1 MLIQHIYDGF
11 CKVYSAKAVRAT
23 HVAVN
28 AVSFQVEKP
37 RIQSKQKNGSVTQN
51 ASHNNNVVELGR

>member
-1 MLIQHIYDGF
+1 MSIQHKYDGF
-11 CKVYSAKAVRAT
+11 CKVYSAEAVRTT

-28 AVSFQVEKP
+28 AVSFHVKKP

-51 ASHNNNVVELGR
+51 ASHNNDVVELGR